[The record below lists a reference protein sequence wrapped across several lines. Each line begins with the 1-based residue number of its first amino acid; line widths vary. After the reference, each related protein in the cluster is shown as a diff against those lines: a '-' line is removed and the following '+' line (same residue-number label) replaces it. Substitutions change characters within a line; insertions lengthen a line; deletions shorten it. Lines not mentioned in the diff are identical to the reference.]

1 MSKRKRGDKL
11 TETFIKGLKE
21 PGTHGDGRGG
31 NGLKIVV
38 KPRSNGELRKSW
50 IQRIRIGDEKPDIGL
65 GTFPVVTL
73 LSARDMATNN
83 RRRVGRG
90 EDIRNAPPTIP
101 TLEEGFEAVIKER
114 EDGWDNEGTKDN
126 WYRALRYCKN
136 ISSKPVSEIKPSD
149 VLSVIKP
156 LWHKHPKAARD
167 LRSNVSAVMEWAIT
181 NEYRL
186 SNPARPGITKG
197 LGQQPDA
204 VSHPS
209 LAPEQLGGAVAKLRD
224 SNFWWA
230 EKYCLLFMALT
241 CVRSREAREATWA
254 EINFSTRT
262 WTIPASHMKKRKLHQ
277 VPLSDQALQ
286 ILTYARERSDS
297 NESRIF
303 PSERSGKC
311 ISGTR
316 LSIITKKLALA
327 FVPHG
332 VRSSF
337 INWAAAQ
344 THIPEP
350 AAEMVLAHAPSKT
363 VIRIYRTADFF
374 QHRCPVMQ
382 EWADF
387 LCETMGPVISAI
399 PEVTRKKTMLP
410 GQNPKVLP
418 LRESEYQAIQ
428 SVRQSRLQGPP
439 DQETLRG
446 AIAISVT
453 GLMRDALI
461 TPQDA
466 VRARW
471 RDLQHEVDGTG
482 RLTIPFPKRIKRK
495 MKGQGNVCFISAR
508 TMKDLGEM
516 RTIRHDLGLDVDVTD
531 ERIFQIC
538 ANRIRLYIQKMCAD
552 AKIKGLFSGSSPR
565 NGMIWDLR
573 RSGVGIVEL
582 RRAKRWK
589 IAAST
594 THAGH
599 IALATHGAVAKWYAE
614 KETHGAVWYA
624 QEETETETETD
635 GVVKTHLSLE
645 NPNPVMQRWVD
656 LLTETQVPV
665 TPGVVA

>member
-1 MSKRKRGDKL
+1 M
-11 TETFIKGLKE
+11 
-21 PGTHGDGRGG
+21 
-31 NGLKIVV
+31 
-38 KPRSNGELRKSW
+38 
-50 IQRIRIGDEKPDIGL
+50 
-65 GTFPVVTL
+65 VTL

-83 RRRVGRG
+83 RRRVDRG

-126 WYRALRYCKN
+126 WYRALRYCKS

-167 LRSNVSAVMEWAIT
+167 LRSNLSTVMEWAIT
-181 NEYRL
+181 NEFRL

-204 VSHPS
+204 VSRPS
-209 LAPEQLGGAVAKLRD
+209 LAPEKLGRALATIRD
-224 SNFWWA
+224 SDFWWA
-230 EKYCLLFMALT
+230 EKYCTLFLAFT

-262 WTIPASHMKKRKLHQ
+262 WTIPASHMKKRKAHQ
-277 VPLSDQALQ
+277 VPLSDEAMM
-286 ILTYARERSDS
+286 ILTYARERSDTN
-297 NESRIF
+297 NESLIF
-303 PSERSGKC
+303 PSARSGKF
-311 ISGTR
+311 IGGRR
-316 LSIITKKLALA
+316 LSIITEKLALL

-332 VRSSF
+332 LRSSF
-337 INWAAAQ
+337 INWAAGQ
-344 THIPEP
+344 THIPEA
-350 AAEMVLAHAPSKT
+350 AAEMVLAHVPSKA

-374 QHRCPVMQ
+374 QHRQPVMQ

-387 LCETMGPVISAI
+387 LTETMGQVISAM
-399 PEVTRKKTMLP
+399 PEVDRKKAVMFP
-410 GQNPKVLP
+410 GQKPKVDP
-418 LRESEYQAIQ
+418 LRESDYQAMTQ
-428 SVRQSRLQGPP
+428 SIRQSRPQGPP
-439 DQETLRG
+439 DQETLHG
-446 AIAISVT
+446 AIAIAVT

-466 VRARW
+466 IRARW

-482 RLTIPFPKRIKRK
+482 RLTVPFPKRIKRK
-495 MKGQGNVCFISAR
+495 MKGRGNVCFISAR

-516 RTIRHDLGLDVDVTD
+516 RTIRHDLVGDVDVTD
-531 ERIFQIC
+531 ERIFPMCDTIL
-538 ANRIRLYIQKMCAD
+538 RRYIQRACAD
-552 AKIKGLFSGSSPR
+552 AGLKGLYSGSSPR

-594 THAGH
+594 DHAGH

-624 QEETETETETD
+624 QEETETAH
-635 GVVKTHLSLE
+635 GVVTTHLSLE
-645 NPNPVMQRWVD
+645 NPSPVMRRWLN
-656 LLTETQVPV
+656 LLTETETETETETQVPV
-665 TPGVVA
+665 ILGRAA